1 MANRFNE
8 EKRKRLVRDPE
19 AERAA
24 RQKRKKKLAVSLIVV
39 AILLGVL
46 SLIVYVIIPALDR
59 APDIERSEIITG
71 RFYSESEITEEV
83 LAEYERDYKY
93 DGTII
98 YTKDGQTAQVNAGG
112 AYSFGGKAAEFFVSY
127 FDAVAKGD
135 KKAYAKHFAADFDY
149 SKEPFASGKLDFP
162 PQRIYDVKVEAYS
175 EEIDKET
182 NIIKGTFYVDYRI
195 YCNEGDF
202 RIDIDRDNAYSPLVF
217 ETEQIG
223 DEIRIV
229 DLYHRYGNK

>member
-8 EKRKRLVRDPE
+8 EKRKRLVRNHE
-19 AERAA
+19 AEKAA
-24 RQKRKKKLAVSLIVV
+24 KLKRKKKLAVSIAVV
-39 AILLGVL
+39 AALLGIL
-46 SLIVYVIIPALDR
+46 ALIAYVIIPALDSAPNIDR
-59 APDIERSEIITG
+59 AEIITG
-71 RFYSESEITEEV
+71 RFYSPSEITPEV

-98 YTKDGQTAQVNAGG
+98 YSKDGQTAQVNSDG
-112 AYSFGGKAAEFFVSY
+112 AYNFGGKAAEFFVSY
-127 FDAVAKGD
+127 FDSVAKGD

-149 SKEPFASGKLDFP
+149 SKDPFASGKLDFS

-195 YCNEGDF
+195 YYNEGDF

-217 ETEQIG
+217 ETTQIG
-223 DEIRIV
+223 DEIKIV
-229 DLYHRYGNK
+229 DLYHRYGNN